1 MIIGH
6 VAEDGE
12 ARPLEELVG
21 PVDRAHLTGLS
32 RPSPPLHRYAP
43 SPDLVDLVER
53 YWIPVWSLAAP
64 STQRTLQHP
73 VCLLVVSNDYARF
86 YGPTRG
92 LSSVTLSGEGYAAG
106 VMLTPAAGRLLL
118 DRPVASVTDVHLDLD
133 ALTTLDGAALT
144 GEVRRAMDAGP
155 SAPDSHAAAIAA
167 YERRLRTFLPVDEQ
181 GLLVN
186 HLVAWLR
193 EHPEVTRVDEV
204 AEAVGLGERALHRL
218 TTDRL
223 GLSPK
228 WLVQRRRLHDAV
240 LALKAGTRSL
250 AGLAAELGYTDQAH
264 FTRDFRT
271 VTGTTPGAYLAD
283 QPRGAT

>member
-6 VAEDGE
+6 VAGDGI
-12 ARPLEELVG
+12 AQPIEELVG
-21 PVDRAHLTGLS
+21 PVDRAHLTSVS

-43 SPDLVDLVER
+43 SPDLADLVER
-53 YWIPVWSLAAP
+53 YWIPVWSLPAP
-64 STQRTLQHP
+64 STQSTLQHP

-92 LSSVTLSGEGYAAG
+92 LSTVTLAGEGYAAG
-106 VMLTPAAGRLLL
+106 VMLAPAAGRLLL
-118 DRPVASVTDVHLDLD
+118 GRPVGEVTDRHLDLGE
-133 ALTTLDGAALT
+133 LTTVDGAALT
-144 GEVRRAMDAGP
+144 ADVRAAMEP
-155 SAPDSHAAAIAA
+155 APGAPESHAAAIAV
-167 YERRLRTFLPVDEQ
+167 YERRLRAFLPVDEQ
-181 GLLVN
+181 GLAVNRLVD
-186 HLVAWLR
+186 WLR
-193 EHPEVTRVDEV
+193 AHPEVTRVGEV
-204 AEAVGLGERALHRL
+204 ADAVGLGERALHRL

-240 LALKAGTRSL
+240 LALKAGTPSL
-250 AGLAAELGYTDQAH
+250 ADLAAELGYTDQAH

-283 QPRGAT
+283 QPRAGA